1 MNRGYTHII
10 GIDPDSKASGV
21 ATLDLEKREL
31 LLSTQPFY
39 SLTDMLQDI
48 KESDVVL
55 NGRKTLVVIENA
67 YSTSHNWH
75 YSPNDTRG
83 TIAKKGYSVGLCAQT
98 YHLLKQC
105 LEMKGLDFIEQLPLT
120 KIWRGG
126 GGKITHE
133 ELVGHCKRNRVTL
146 HPSSEKRSNQEERD
160 AALLALLHIGTRIP
174 QICKHQT
181 TSER

>member
-1 MNRGYTHII
+1 MSKGYTHII

-21 ATLDLEKREL
+21 AVLDLATREL
-31 LLSTQPFY
+31 LLSTQLFY
-39 SLTDMLQDI
+39 SLTDML
-48 KESDVVL
+48 KEVRVK
-55 NGRKTLVVIENA
+55 GRNTLVVIENA

-75 YSPNDTRG
+75 YNAKDTRG

-98 YHLLKQC
+98 YHLLKQY
-105 LEMKGLDFIEQLPLT
+105 LQMKGLDFIEQLPLT

-160 AALLALLHIGTRIP
+160 AALLALLHIGTRPP
-174 QICKHQT
+174 QLT
-181 TSER
+181 TGRNV

>member
-21 ATLDLEKREL
+21 AALDLATREL
-31 LLSTQPFY
+31 TLSTQPFF
-39 SLTDMLQDI
+39 SLTDML
-48 KESDVVL
+48 KEVRVK
-55 NGRKTLVVIENA
+55 GRNTLVVIENA

-75 YSPNDTRG
+75 YNAKDTRG

-98 YHLLKQC
+98 YHLLKQY
-105 LEMKGLDFIEQLPLT
+105 LQMNGIDFIEQLPLT

-126 GGKITHE
+126 GGKISHE

-160 AALLALLHIGTRIP
+160 AALLALLHIDTRIP

-181 TSER
+181 TSEI

>member
-1 MNRGYTHII
+1 MSKRYTHII

-21 ATLDLEKREL
+21 ATLDLATREL
-31 LLSTQPFY
+31 LLSTQLFY
-39 SLTDMLQDI
+39 SLTDML
-48 KESDVVL
+48 KEVRVK
-55 NGRKTLVVIENA
+55 GRNTLVVIENA

-98 YHLLKQC
+98 YHLLKQY
-105 LEMKGLDFIEQLPLT
+105 LQMNGIDFIEQLPLT

-174 QICKHQT
+174 QPSTDRK
-181 TSER
+181 

>member
-1 MNRGYTHII
+1 MSSSYTHIV

-21 ATLDLEKREL
+21 ATLDLEKRKL

-48 KESDVVL
+48 KDSDVEL
-55 NGRKTLVVIENA
+55 KGRKTLVVIENA
-67 YSTSHNWH
+67 YNTSHNWH
-75 YSPNDTRG
+75 YNPKDTRG
-83 TIAKKGYSVGLCAQT
+83 TIAKKGYCVGLCAQT
-98 YHLLKQC
+98 YHLIRQC

-120 KIWRGG
+120 KIWRGS

-133 ELVGHCKRNRVTL
+133 ELVGHCKRNRVIL
-146 HPSSEKRSNQEERD
+146 HPSSAKRSNQEERD

-174 QICKHQT
+174 QIC
-181 TSER
+181 